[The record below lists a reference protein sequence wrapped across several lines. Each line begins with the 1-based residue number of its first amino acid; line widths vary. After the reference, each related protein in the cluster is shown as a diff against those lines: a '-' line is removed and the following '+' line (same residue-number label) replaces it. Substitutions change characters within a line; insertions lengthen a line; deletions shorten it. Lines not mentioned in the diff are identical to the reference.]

1 MSGHHHHHHH
11 ESKDPKLNERMQK
24 AAHRDRWSDHIFRR
38 ILHVIERFIAIL
50 TILALLAA
58 LVMEIWTMIQ
68 DVSYF
73 ADVHHMLHNLLTLVV
88 GLEFVRMLIDTTP
101 ANILEV
107 LTVAI
112 TRHVILNHDDPW
124 SNVACI
130 ACIAGLFAIRRFL
143 IRRHEL
149 KEEMVEIE

>member
-1 MSGHHHHHHH
+1 MSGHHHHHDT
-11 ESKDPKLNERMQK
+11 KDPKLNERMQK

-38 ILHVIERFIAIL
+38 ILHVIERFIAVL

-58 LVMEIWTMIQ
+58 LIMEIYTMFQ
-68 DVSYF
+68 DLNYF
-73 ADVHHMLHNLLTLVV
+73 ADVHNMLHNLLTIVV

-112 TRHVILNHDDPW
+112 TRHVILSHDDPW